1 MTSERLEA
9 FSDAVMAVA
18 ITIMVLEMKV
28 PAGANLRA
36 LTAETPVL
44 IVYAMSFANV
54 GLFWNNHHHLLRA
67 SRHID
72 GRVLLTNLFLLF
84 WITLIPF
91 GVRWIDDTSVAALP
105 TAAYG
110 VVLTLSALGYLS
122 LELALIAVN
131 GPESELAKAVGN
143 RRKEFISLALYASG
157 IGLAFVNPWIA
168 VAIYIG
174 VAVMWLAPDQRIETR
189 LKA

>member
-54 GLFWNNHHHLLRA
+54 GIFWNNHHHLLRA

-91 GVRWIDDTSVAALP
+91 GVHWIDDTSVAALP

-110 VVLTLSALGYLS
+110 VVLTLSALGYLA

-174 VAVMWLAPDQRIETR
+174 VAVMWLAPDRRIETR